1 MASSCAAASLC
12 WAKIA
17 SCLGVRPCSHFI
29 VASAPASRRAAR
41 AALAPTLAAACRGV
55 MPSQSRASTTL
66 RTTSLP
72 LSFSRRVARHR
83 ITFPW
88 PRCAACQSGPRPR
101 ASLIDASAP
110 ASNRMAQASASPD
123 AARTHNGVARTTP
136 WATFT
141 SKPSPACATRALR
154 VARSGAAHD
163 FQSAVSGDD
172 AETGA
177 RASAP
182 AASNL
187 STASASRNRT
197 AKTRARSSKL
207 RSVALNPSS
216 EVMDALRPGDGGGV
230 DPDLPR
236 SKAAARAAMR
246 PPRDGVA
253 GVTVPDSS
261 SDTWRGSSC
270 ELSISESRASSSRA
284 ALTAFLCAR

>member
-1 MASSCAAASLC
+1 
-12 WAKIA
+12 
-17 SCLGVRPCSHFI
+17 
-29 VASAPASRRAAR
+29 
-41 AALAPTLAAACRGV
+41 

-66 RTTSLP
+66 RTTSAP
-72 LSFSRRVARHR
+72 RSFSRRVARHLM
-83 ITFPW
+83 TLPW
-88 PRCAACQSGPRPR
+88 PRCAACQRGPRPR
-101 ASLIDASAP
+101 ASLMEASAP
-110 ASNRMAQASASPD
+110 ASNKIAQASASPE
-123 AARTHNGVARTTP
+123 AARTHNGVARPTP
-136 WATFT
+136 WATLT
-141 SKPSPACATRALR
+141 SNPSPACATSARK
-154 VARSGAAHD
+154 VAKSGAAHD

-172 AETGA
+172 ADTGA

-197 AKTRARSSKL
+197 ASTRARSSKL

-236 SKAAARAAMR
+236 SKAAARAAIL

-261 SDTWRGSSC
+261 SLTWRGSSC
-270 ELSISESRASSSRA
+270 ELSISESRASSSKA
-284 ALTAFLCAR
+284 AFTAFRCAR